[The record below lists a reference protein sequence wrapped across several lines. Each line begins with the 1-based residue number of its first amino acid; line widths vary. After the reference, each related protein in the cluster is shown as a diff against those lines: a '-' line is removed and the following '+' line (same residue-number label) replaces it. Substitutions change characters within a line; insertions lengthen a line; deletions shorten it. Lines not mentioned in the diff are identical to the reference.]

1 MSILD
6 IFKSKKVLDS
16 SPAVQNDIYDSN
28 VSQKAGMG
36 GINYID
42 SHAYEIDRI
51 DISQITP
58 LRTFDNMPHNLA
70 GIAYKNY
77 SSWQNYAAS
86 VGSNNSLQQYSQH
99 ILNRLSYQECA
110 NLATDSMISKA
121 VDVITRELFKSGGRW
136 INSHLDIDNFE
147 MILNSLNFYNKIR
160 LGVQRALEYGGAF
173 LYINTDDTDLSLPL
187 YLNERTAS
195 TNKITGLTVIEPW
208 QAAPVQVN
216 SFNPLKENYMEPELW
231 WVLGASST
239 VHKTRLIPVVF
250 YSVPDLIKPLY
261 NYLGLP
267 LSFYMKNYVSNADT
281 VRQSIS
287 DLVLRF
293 RTKIIKTT
301 AQKIADPQTQARVKY
316 MNATSNNLATLLLAK
331 DEEWIETVTSLSGM
345 DNLLSQMYEL
355 MTASTRG
362 IPVTKLLGLSPRG
375 FNATGEYDENNFYDV
390 IDGYSQTVVVPVM
403 ERLAEYILCFKAG
416 ILSEPKY
423 EFNPRKQIRPKEQ
436 AEINNLKA
444 DYISKLIMSG
454 VIAGRDAI
462 KAISEDNFKFDWID
476 MADYKV
482 PENPEVEQEMFNKFL
497 DEWKE
502 SEHKRDENG
511 RFAKMEGAKNSGGP
525 ENNNKELETLIKKR
539 DILIDEW
546 NKKYINFR
554 FDDPSTWGENIT
566 HLSHK
571 ERVDK
576 VLAAIKKNGVDLEK
590 YNISISENRFGQT
603 SVYLT
608 YKGYRIRIS
617 DHMNSDYFNTAN
629 YRLSISDIEDTLPG
643 ILEIIDTSS
652 EINKIRAEE
661 AKKARRLEYE
671 QKKES
676 RQNKRASEASE
687 VEAKAKEYMEL
698 HKDFPYQEEL
708 KKLVDK
714 AVKWYMNG
722 SSSKLK
728 LPDSKERYR
737 IKQAYKEK
745 AEKDLP
751 QAEKNI
757 LKVSRMAL
765 SGNNEYYPAPTQDMI
780 DKYGL
785 ENEDIYLNSKYSKEI
800 HSKYP
805 EIDYDDLIRIIGT
818 SLYTPKAVEAYTTE
832 KGYQGY
838 KFTTK
843 SEKYGYDVKVDMVKY
858 PHWYEIKN
866 AELNKI

>member
-1 MSILD
+1 
-6 IFKSKKVLDS
+6 
-16 SPAVQNDIYDSN
+16 
-28 VSQKAGMG
+28 MG

-42 SHAYEIDRI
+42 SPAY
-51 DISQITP
+51 
-58 LRTFDNMPHNLA
+58 
-70 GIAYKNY
+70 
-77 SSWQNYAAS
+77 
-86 VGSNNSLQQYSQH
+86 
-99 ILNRLSYQECA
+99 
-110 NLATDSMISKA
+110 
-121 VDVITRELFKSGGRW
+121 
-136 INSHLDIDNFE
+136 
-147 MILNSLNFYNKIR
+147 
-160 LGVQRALEYGGAF
+160 EYGGAF

-511 RFAKMEGAKNSGGP
+511 RFKGNEGNQD
-525 ENNNKELETLIKKR
+525 N
-539 DILIDEW
+539 
-546 NKKYINFR
+546 
-554 FDDPSTWGENIT
+554 
-566 HLSHK
+566 
-571 ERVDK
+571 V
-576 VLAAIKKNGVDLEK
+576 
-590 YNISISENRFGQT
+590 
-603 SVYLT
+603 
-608 YKGYRIRIS
+608 
-617 DHMNSDYFNTAN
+617 
-629 YRLSISDIEDTLPG
+629 
-643 ILEIIDTSS
+643 
-652 EINKIRAEE
+652 
-661 AKKARRLEYE
+661 
-671 QKKES
+671 ES
-676 RQNKRASEASE
+676 RQTEYGEAFSQF
-687 VEAKAKEYMEL
+687 KGK
-698 HKDFPYQEEL
+698 P
-708 KKLVDK
+708 
-714 AVKWYMNG
+714 
-722 SSSKLK
+722 
-728 LPDSKERYR
+728 
-737 IKQAYKEK
+737 KQAIEH
-745 AEKDLP
+745 L
-751 QAEKNI
+751 
-757 LKVSRMAL
+757 LKVRRGYVPGAFHRDDIGDIDL
-765 SGNNEYYPAPTQDMI
+765 VWGN
-780 DKYGL
+780 KHYGL
-785 ENEDIYLNSKYSKEI
+785 KHIEKQRNKKGQDFNKLMEEITDVIEHGKIIDDEWDENMKVIVDETKKILIKLTWDDEKVENKNRNWLFNGYFKY
-800 HSKYP
+800 
-805 EIDYDDLIRIIGT
+805 
-818 SLYTPKAVEAYTTE
+818 
-832 KGYQGY
+832 
-838 KFTTK
+838 
-843 SEKYGYDVKVDMVKY
+843 
-858 PHWYEIKN
+858 
-866 AELNKI
+866 EL

>member
-16 SPAVQNDIYDSN
+16 SPAAQNDIYEGN
-28 VSQKAGMG
+28 VLQNAGMG

-42 SHAYEIDRI
+42 SHAYETGRI

-58 LRTFDNMPHNLA
+58 IRTFDNMPHNLA

-147 MILNSLNFYNKIR
+147 MILNSLHFYDKVR
-160 LGVQRALEYGGAF
+160 LAVQRALEYGGAF

-476 MADYKV
+476 MADYKM
-482 PENPEVEQEMFNKFL
+482 PENSEVEKEIFNKFL

-502 SEHKRDENG
+502 NDHDRDENG
-511 RFAKMEGAKNSGGP
+511 RFKNKGGSSESNINDIQEKIDSLKNIDFSKDNKLPNLNKDTLEQYGFEDKPVVLKKNIIEKNKVNHPDITDDMAREIIGNSLYKPEVVLKANKEKPAYHNFITRLKDDKNSIVLLELSDAK
-525 ENNNKELETLIKKR
+525 ENYEIVNYH
-539 DILIDEW
+539 
-546 NKKYINFR
+546 YIS
-554 FDDPSTWGENIT
+554 DDGVNR
-566 HLSHK
+566 K
-571 ERVDK
+571 ER
-576 VLAAIKKNGVDLEK
+576 
-590 YNISISENRFGQT
+590 
-603 SVYLT
+603 
-608 YKGYRIRIS
+608 
-617 DHMNSDYFNTAN
+617 
-629 YRLSISDIEDTLPG
+629 
-643 ILEIIDTSS
+643 ID
-652 EINKIRAEE
+652 NKI
-661 AKKARRLEYE
+661 
-671 QKKES
+671 
-676 RQNKRASEASE
+676 
-687 VEAKAKEYMEL
+687 
-698 HKDFPYQEEL
+698 
-708 KKLVDK
+708 
-714 AVKWYMNG
+714 
-722 SSSKLK
+722 
-728 LPDSKERYR
+728 
-737 IKQAYKEK
+737 
-745 AEKDLP
+745 
-751 QAEKNI
+751 
-757 LKVSRMAL
+757 
-765 SGNNEYYPAPTQDMI
+765 
-780 DKYGL
+780 
-785 ENEDIYLNSKYSKEI
+785 
-800 HSKYP
+800 
-805 EIDYDDLIRIIGT
+805 
-818 SLYTPKAVEAYTTE
+818 
-832 KGYQGY
+832 
-838 KFTTK
+838 K
-843 SEKYGYDVKVDMVKY
+843 S
-858 PHWYEIKN
+858 
-866 AELNKI
+866 